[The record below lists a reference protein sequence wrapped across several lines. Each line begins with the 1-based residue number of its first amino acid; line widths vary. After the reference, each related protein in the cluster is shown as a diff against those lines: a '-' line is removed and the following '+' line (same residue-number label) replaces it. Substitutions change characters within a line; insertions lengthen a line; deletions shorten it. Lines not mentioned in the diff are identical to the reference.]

1 MADLKNWN
9 DFINS
14 ETEKSYFR
22 EIKNSLISDHNSGKK
37 IYPKPNNFF
46 KAFEICPY
54 EEVKIVILGQDPYHT
69 PGTANGLAFSV
80 SKNQKLPPSLK
91 NIFKEIQEDLG
102 IKNEKG
108 DLTRWAE
115 QGVLLLNSSLS
126 VIEGMPGSHSQI
138 GWQTFT
144 DRAVKLIQKKKNII
158 FMLWGNFAKQKKELI
173 EDGNHILE
181 ASHPSPFSANVGF
194 FGCKHFSKA
203 NKMLI
208 DQGLDPIDWSLE

>member
-1 MADLKNWN
+1 M
-9 DFINS
+9 
-14 ETEKSYFR
+14 
-22 EIKNSLISDHNSGKK
+22 G
-37 IYPKPNNFF
+37 
-46 KAFEICPY
+46 
-54 EEVKIVILGQDPYHT
+54 V
-69 PGTANGLAFSV
+69 
-80 SKNQKLPPSLK
+80 
-91 NIFKEIQEDLG
+91 
-102 IKNEKG
+102 KNEKG

-144 DRAVKLIQKKKNII
+144 DKAVKLIQKKKNII